1 MRHFKAG
8 VALGIFAVASASV
21 PASAHHAVQAVFDY
35 NKHVQVTGAVT
46 KVEFINPHSYISLD
60 VKDTKGALQHWT
72 FELPGPGSLKKSGM
86 SRADRGG
93 LKPGDEITIIGYGAK
108 DNTNFGFLNTLKFPD
123 GRSFVIDTRDPYGR

>member
-1 MRHFKAG
+1 MKNFKFAG
-8 VALGIFAVASASV
+8 VIALLAVAAV
-21 PASAHHAVQAVFDY
+21 PAFAHHAVQAVFDY
-35 NKHVQVTGAVT
+35 NKHVEVTGAVT

-60 VKDTKGALQHWT
+60 VTDAKGAVAHWT

-93 LKPGDEITIIGYGAK
+93 LKPGDMITIIGYGAK

-123 GRSFVIDTRDPYGR
+123 GRSFVIDTHDPYGN

>member
-1 MRHFKAG
+1 MKILKNTS
-8 VALGIFAVASASV
+8 VMALLLVAVAAI

-35 NKHVQVTGAVT
+35 NKHVEVTGAVT

-60 VKDTKGALQHWT
+60 VKDDKGALQHWT

-86 SRADRGG
+86 SREDRGG
-93 LKPGDEITIIGYGAK
+93 LKPGDQITIIGFGAK
-108 DNTNFGFLNTLKFPD
+108 DGTNFGFLNTLKFPD

>member
-1 MRHFKAG
+1 MNFRFRTVLAI
-8 VALGIFAVASASV
+8 GILAAAAV
-21 PASAHHAVQAVFDY
+21 PAFAHHAVQAVFDY
-35 NKHVQVTGAVT
+35 NKHVEVTGSVT

-60 VKDTKGALQHWT
+60 VKDPKGAMQHWT

-123 GRSFVIDTRDPYGR
+123 GRSFVIDTKDPYGR